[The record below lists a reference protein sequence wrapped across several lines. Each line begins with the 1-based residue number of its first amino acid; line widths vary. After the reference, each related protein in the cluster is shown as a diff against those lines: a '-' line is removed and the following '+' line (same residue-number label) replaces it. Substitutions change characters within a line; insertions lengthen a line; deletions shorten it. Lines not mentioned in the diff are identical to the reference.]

1 MASYDKYLA
10 GDLVN
15 YELKD
20 EEIQKNL
27 DEIDGL

>member
-15 YELKD
+15 YELSD
-20 EEIQKNL
+20 AEIQRNL
-27 DEIDGL
+27 DEIDG